1 MEKKKRI
8 KRMLTIGN
16 AFLLLLWA
24 ILGLVNVFHVISLPK
39 SAVIVLDVLAIC
51 VIIGQFCLNLKIL
64 SDE

>member
-1 MEKKKRI
+1 
-8 KRMLTIGN
+8 MLTIGN

-24 ILGLVNVFHVISLPK
+24 IHGLVNVFHVISLPK

-64 SDE
+64 LDE